1 MNANVYQHFR
11 SDEHPFIDSA
21 QGWIEQVQMQ
31 YAPYLTDFLDPRQA
45 YILES
50 LIRQSTD
57 LSFQFFG
64 GYEAAER
71 RRCLIYPDYY
81 QPASEEFDLVLF
93 TIIYPKKFTVLSHGK
108 VLGTLMGTGVKRNT
122 LVTSFLMGKIG
133 KYLWQAKSVIL
144 SKHRSIK
151 SGMSQFASKKRSTR
165 N

>member
-11 SDEHPFIDSA
+11 NDERPFIDSA

-57 LSFQFFG
+57 LSFRFFG

-81 QPASEEFDLVLF
+81 EPTTDEFDMTLF
-93 TIIYPKKFTVLSHGK
+93 TIQYPKKIYGFESWK
-108 VLGTLMGTGVKRNT
+108 
-122 LVTSFLMGKIG
+122 SFGHVNGDWSQEGI
-133 KYLWQAKSVIL
+133 LWRHSF
-144 SKHRSIK
+144 RW
-151 SGMSQFASKKRSTR
+151 
-165 N
+165 